1 MLVKTKYFTKSGICI
16 CICQFFFVILSRIL
30 CAYTH
35 ERCKV
40 YSVKCMVNQ
49 NTYRR
54 PVSRG
59 WRERWMRRFGMDAAT
74 APLTRGALTVPNW
87 LTGRSIVFFF
97 VAMIL
102 CFIAFGYPMEFRDA
116 FIAGLSVVLFFYGGM
131 SMSKSWANVK
141 DRAFAKRIF
150 ITGLIVRLIWVFYC
164 YFIFNPDYW
173 GTTYGDA
180 ADVEWYMPYGKAI
193 AEWLTGESGITFEE
207 LRTKWGGQIDDV
219 GYPLWLAI
227 IHILTDGES
236 DVFVPFL
243 IKTIVSTYCSVC
255 IYHVAK
261 RHFGDGAARM
271 AGLFVALNP
280 NMIYWCGNMFKET
293 EMIFLCCVFI
303 DQTDKAVSSPKGF
316 TIQSLLPGLLAG
328 FSLFFFRA
336 ALGAVAFAAM
346 FAHVVMASQ
355 RVMSFGK
362 KIIAGVLVAVTLLVG
377 MGDSLRVQ
385 TQSIVNTAQS
395 DYQQRNME
403 WRSTRKDGGN
413 SFAKYAGKAVFAPLI
428 FTIPFPSFNVAE
440 QSQVLQRQLSGG
452 SYIKNILSF
461 FVIMMMFMMLISG
474 EWRRH
479 VFILA
484 YTVGY
489 HVVLALSPFAQ
500 SGRFHM
506 PVIPMLM
513 LFGAYGIQ
521 IAKTNGKLKRWFPIV
536 LVLEVVICLGWNWFK
551 LAGRGMI

>member
-1 MLVKTKYFTKSGICI
+1 MNQI
-16 CICQFFFVILSRIL
+16 
-30 CAYTH
+30 
-35 ERCKV
+35 
-40 YSVKCMVNQ
+40 Q
-49 NTYRR
+49 NTYRP
-54 PVSRG
+54 PVSQG
-59 WRERWMRRFGMDAAT
+59 WRGRWMRRFGMDVAAT
-74 APLTRGALTVPNW
+74 PLTRGALTVPNW
-87 LTGRSIVFFF
+87 MTGKSIVFFF

-102 CFIAFGYPMEFRDA
+102 CFVTFGYPMEFRDA
-116 FIAGLSVVLFFYGGM
+116 FITGISVVLFFYGAM
-131 SMSKSWANVK
+131 SLSKNWERKKEKVFVRN
-141 DRAFAKRIF
+141 IF
-150 ITGLIVRLIWVFYC
+150 IAGLIVRLIWVFYC
-164 YFIFNPDYW
+164 YFIFNPDYY
-173 GTTYGDA
+173 GTVYGES

-193 AEWLTGESGITFEE
+193 AEWLTGESRITFEQ
-207 LRTKWGGQIDDV
+207 LRTQWGSQIDDI
-219 GYPLWLAI
+219 GYPLWLAV

-243 IKTIVSTYCSVC
+243 IKAIESAYCSVC

-261 RHFGDGAARM
+261 RHFGEGAARI
-271 AGLFVALNP
+271 AAIFVCLNP

-293 EMIFLCCVFI
+293 EMVFLICVFV
-303 DQTDKAVSSPKGF
+303 DETDKAVTSSKGL
-316 TIQSLLPGLLAG
+316 TIQNLLPGILAG

-346 FAHVVMASQ
+346 FAHIVMASG
-355 RVMSFGK
+355 RVMGFGK
-362 KIIAGVLVAVTLLVG
+362 KIIAGVLVTITLLVG
-377 MGDSLRVQ
+377 MGDSLRQQ
-385 TQSIVNTAQS
+385 TQKMLDSAQS
-395 DYQQRNME
+395 DYQKTNME
-403 WRSTRKDGGN
+403 WRSTRSGGN

-428 FTIPFPSFNVAE
+428 FTIPFPSFNVALE
-440 QSQVLQRQLSGG
+440 NQVLQRQLSGG

-461 FVIMMMFMMLISG
+461 FVIIVMLMMFISG

-521 IAKTNGKLKRWFPIV
+521 IAKTNAKLKRWFPIV
-536 LVLEVVICLGWNWFK
+536 LVLEVFICLAWNWFK
-551 LAGRGMI
+551 LKGRGMI